1 MNNLYASQVG
11 SNFYPES
18 NENVLTSIFQ
28 QYESVIV
35 ESIITSFGL
44 DFLIKDQHGG
54 DVDTI
59 YNVRKIGKDEQM
71 IYKNKSNLDDYNG
84 KGKYDSHAYHSHKG
98 YIEKNREV
106 SQQRK
111 NGNLTDSYTGEII
124 PRNGKSDLDHVI
136 SAKEIHD
143 DAGRVLAGLS
153 GTDLANSDEN
163 LQATNPRT
171 NRTKKALAMDEF
183 LDKYGY
189 EYTEEQKSN
198 MYEKDVKAR
207 KAYEHKLAKAYYT
220 SPKFAKDVALAAGN
234 VSIKMGIKQA
244 LGFVFTEIWFAVKDE
259 FVNMKNSFDIGE
271 LFAAIGNGINRGFMS
286 AKEKYKELFMKFK
299 EGAVAGALSSLS
311 TTLCNIFFTTS
322 KNVVKIIRQTYAS
335 IVQAAK
341 ILFINPDNLPF
352 GERMRAVV
360 KIIATGASVV
370 AGNIVSEFVEKT
382 PIGMVPVIGDIVK
395 TFCGT
400 FVTGIMSCTLLYF
413 LDRSEVINKLVNVLN
428 NLHPMS
434 TEVNYFYQ
442 QAEYFEKYA
451 AEIMKID
458 IEKFHEETETY
469 YSAALRIEEATS
481 ETELNSIL
489 KEILNK
495 IGAQIPWKGDF
506 DSFMNNK
513 NAVLVFE

>member
-1 MNNLYASQVG
+1 
-11 SNFYPES
+11 
-18 NENVLTSIFQ
+18 
-28 QYESVIV
+28 
-35 ESIITSFGL
+35 
-44 DFLIKDQHGG
+44 
-54 DVDTI
+54 
-59 YNVRKIGKDEQM
+59 
-71 IYKNKSNLDDYNG
+71 
-84 KGKYDSHAYHSHKG
+84 
-98 YIEKNREV
+98 
-106 SQQRK
+106 
-111 NGNLTDSYTGEII
+111 
-124 PRNGKSDLDHVI
+124 
-136 SAKEIHD
+136 
-143 DAGRVLAGLS
+143 
-153 GTDLANSDEN
+153 
-163 LQATNPRT
+163 
-171 NRTKKALAMDEF
+171 
-183 LDKYGY
+183 
-189 EYTEEQKSN
+189 
-198 MYEKDVKAR
+198 
-207 KAYEHKLAKAYYT
+207 
-220 SPKFAKDVALAAGN
+220 
-234 VSIKMGIKQA
+234 
-244 LGFVFTEIWFAVKDE
+244 
-259 FVNMKNSFDIGE
+259 
-271 LFAAIGNGINRGFMS
+271 MS

-382 PIGMVPVIGDIVK
+382 PIAIVPVIGDIVK

-458 IEKFHEETETY
+458 IDKFHEETETY